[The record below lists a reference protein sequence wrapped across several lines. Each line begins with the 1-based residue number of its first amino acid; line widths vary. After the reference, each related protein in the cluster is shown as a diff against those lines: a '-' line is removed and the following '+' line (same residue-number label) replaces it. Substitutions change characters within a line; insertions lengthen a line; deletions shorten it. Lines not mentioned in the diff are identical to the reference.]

1 MANMQRKINVTD
13 QVKIKLDNGKLVF
26 SLGSQVIGEMRVSD
40 EELALSPT
48 YQLESGQL
56 YQLTAKPA
64 TSTADSYV
72 EHCDLGW
79 C

>member
-1 MANMQRKINVTD
+1 MTNMQRKTNVTD

-26 SLGSQVIGEMRVSD
+26 SLGSQVIGEMRVSG
-40 EELALSPT
+40 ERLALSPT
-48 YQLESGQL
+48 YQLENGQL
-56 YQLTAKPA
+56 YQLSTKPA